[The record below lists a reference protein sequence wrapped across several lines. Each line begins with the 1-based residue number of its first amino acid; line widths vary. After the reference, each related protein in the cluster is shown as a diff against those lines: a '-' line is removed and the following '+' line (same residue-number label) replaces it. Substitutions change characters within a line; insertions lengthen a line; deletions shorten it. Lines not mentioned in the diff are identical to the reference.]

1 MANLFF
7 STWIWLSVRQ
17 ETCIDDRNITV
28 SMMWNR
34 QESMVSFSLKISE
47 LFILS
52 YLITLGKIL
61 LYNPFQNSRV
71 LFFFNSAID
80 ENKNESDY
88 RKFSFPANI
97 LPMLSFPWRV
107 CFIMREPYIMLC
119 EESNFLKDFKWS
131 RKDRRN

>member
-1 MANLFF
+1 MASLFF
-7 STWIWLSVRQ
+7 STWIWLSVRY
-17 ETCIDDRNITV
+17 ETCIDDRITV

-34 QESMVSFSLKISE
+34 PESMVSFSLKISE

-61 LYNPFQNSRV
+61 LYNPFQSSRV

-80 ENKNESDY
+80 ENKNESDC
-88 RKFSFPANI
+88 RKFLFPANI
-97 LPMLSFPWRV
+97 LPMLPFPWRV
-107 CFIMREPYIMLC
+107 CIIIREPYIVLW